1 MSHEE
6 ERHLVYMKGEAG
18 PTRRHRTTGGTRG
31 QIKQS
36 AGKQRQT
43 GMNGRGGRSSGE
55 ERKKQAAAA
64 LSEKSVGTSYP
75 HKNNIQEE

>member
-18 PTRRHRTTGGTRG
+18 PTRRHRTRG